1 MNILNE
7 AVKRIMQMVD
17 LRDLPEAEEPIQGI
31 IFDPETQ
38 RRILSL
44 EPNPELIEAQGIE
57 LLGVYHPIASPG
69 QINLYWDRI
78 GSFFWH
84 TALKISQRG
93 YYLTQADLTNIAHL
107 ICLQVYQHER
117 FHHFCDVCRHL
128 FGGHY
133 DRLREEALAVAWS
146 YRYISNSS
154 KAWNSKIGS
163 LFPQPYRDVMRLIF
177 RFRAP
182 GYRDWV
188 NFRSEV
194 EFADG
199 LIAYLAPSQA
209 KILEQSGVDI
219 MRLLMGL
226 EGNLSGGVVEQIHQ

>member
-7 AVKRIMQMVD
+7 SVKRIMQMVEFGET
-17 LRDLPEAEEPIQGI
+17 PEELSQGI
-31 IFDPETQ
+31 VFDHETQ

-44 EPNPELIEAQGIE
+44 EPDPELIEAEGME
-57 LLGVYHPIASPG
+57 LLGVYYPIASPG
-69 QINLYWDRI
+69 QIILYWDRI
-78 GSFFWH
+78 GSYFWH

-93 YYLTQADLTNIAHL
+93 YYLSHADLTNMAHL

-128 FGGHY
+128 FGGNY
-133 DRLREEALAVAWS
+133 DRLTEEALAVAWS
-146 YRYISNSS
+146 YRYTSNSS
-154 KAWNSKIGS
+154 KAWNSRIGS
-163 LFPQPYRDVMRLIF
+163 LFPQPYRELMGLIF

-199 LIAYLAPSQA
+199 VTAYLAPPQA
-209 KILEQSGVDI
+209 QVLEQSGVDI
-219 MRLLMGL
+219 IHLLMGL
-226 EGNLSGGVVEQIHQ
+226 EGALSGGVIEQLQP